1 MKLLADTS
9 ALLAVVLRD
18 DRHHAAAAR
27 FVKSRQDVRFVLTDL
42 VLAETATRLRARAG
56 ALRAVAVVR
65 ELLKSRRYELVF
77 ADSALIVASLARM
90 ERFADKRLSLADCA
104 SMELVERLRL
114 AGAFTFD
121 DDFRDCG
128 IRSHPERGGR

>member
-9 ALLAVVLRD
+9 ALLATMLRD
-18 DRHHAAAAR
+18 DRNHAAAAR
-27 FVKSRQDVRFVLTDL
+27 FVRSQTSARFVLTDL

-56 ALRAVAVVR
+56 ALRAVAVAR
-65 ELLKSRRYELVF
+65 ELLRSRRYELVF
-77 ADSALIVASLARM
+77 VDSALLDGALARM

-104 SMELVERLRL
+104 SMELIDRLGL

-121 DDFRDCG
+121 SDFRDCG
-128 IRSHPERGGR
+128 VSAFP

>member
-18 DRHHAAAAR
+18 DKHHRAAAA
-27 FVKSRQDVRFVLTDL
+27 FVKSHPSARFILTEL
-42 VLAETATRLRARAG
+42 VVAELATRLRARVG
-56 ALRAVAVVR
+56 AERAVGVVR

-77 ADSALIVASLARM
+77 TDSTVIDAALERM
-90 ERFADKRLSLADCA
+90 ERFEDKRLSLPDCA
-104 SMELVERLRL
+104 SMVLIDRLRL

-121 DDFRDCG
+121 DDFRKCG
-128 IRSHPERGGR
+128 VRSLP